1 MTINFNVSKVF
12 LLFAFPSA
20 DRQQPRGPMEG
31 PLFSIIYADGQTGKI
46 KFLLINFPQAV
57 LST

>member
-1 MTINFNVSKVF
+1 MCRKFSF
-12 LLFAFPSA
+12 FSHFPL
-20 DRQQPRGPMEG
+20 RTGNNLGGPMEG